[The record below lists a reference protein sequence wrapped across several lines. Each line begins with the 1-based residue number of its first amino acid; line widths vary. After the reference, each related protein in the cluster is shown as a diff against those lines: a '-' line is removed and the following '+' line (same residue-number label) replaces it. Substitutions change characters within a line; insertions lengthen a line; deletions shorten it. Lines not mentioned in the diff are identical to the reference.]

1 MLSRNSSPERQ
12 GTESRA
18 GVEYTI
24 RLSFSFRSIA
34 AGSLFVNKLNPRQNE
49 AVRYADG
56 PLLVLAGAGSG
67 KTSVITRKIAYLIEQ
82 LGIPGRH
89 IAAVTFT
96 NKAAREMK
104 ERVSR
109 IVDRKLTRGLIVSTF
124 HNLGLNII
132 REEHSHL
139 GYHPGFSIFDAEDA
153 KALLQDL
160 MMREASADAGDELND
175 IQMTISSWKNAMR
188 GPAEAY
194 SKAADEREQRIALI
208 YKRYNEYL
216 KAYNAVDFDDLIL
229 LPVQLF
235 RNNPDVLT
243 KWRRKI
249 RYMLVDEYQDTN
261 LCQYELVKLL
271 VAERAAFTVVGD
283 DDQSIYAWR
292 GARPENLAQLKEDF
306 PSLRIV
312 KLEQNYRSTGR
323 ILRSAN
329 TVIANNPHVFEKALW
344 SEHTIGEEIRI
355 IRCRNE
361 DAESER
367 VATEILDLKL
377 RQGLDFKDFAVL
389 YRGNHQARLLEMK
402 LQAYQIPYR
411 ISGGQSFFSKS
422 EIKDAMSYLRLLIN
436 PDDDTAFLRVVN
448 VPRRE
453 IGPRTLEQ
461 LSHYARSRDVSLF
474 RALGDMG
481 AEAHVTEKGLDRLRR
496 FAHWIQATC
505 ERLYSDD
512 PIPVIKQL
520 FTDIEYEEW
529 LHQHSGSPKQ
539 AERRM
544 ENIWYL
550 VESIQRMLD
559 DNKGTADEMGI
570 EDAITRLL
578 LRDMMEQRE
587 DEDDSDKV
595 QLLTLHASKGLE
607 FPHVFIMGLEEE
619 ILPHRTSIEEGNIE
633 EERRLMYVG
642 ITRARETL
650 TLTYAASRKQ
660 YGEKI
665 ETIPSRFLDELPE
678 EDVTWKG
685 LGDLDVEANQK
696 KGKATLSALLGDLG
710 L

>member
-1 MLSRNSSPERQ
+1 M
-12 GTESRA
+12 
-18 GVEYTI
+18 
-24 RLSFSFRSIA
+24 
-34 AGSLFVNKLNPRQNE
+34 
-49 AVRYADG
+49 
-56 PLLVLAGAGSG
+56 LVLAGAGSG
-67 KTSVITRKIAYLIEQ
+67 KTSVITRKIAYLIEH

-109 IVDRKLTRGLIVSTF
+109 LVDRKLTRGLIVSTF

-132 REEHSHL
+132 REEHTHL
-139 GYHPGFSIFDAEDA
+139 GYYPGFSIFDADDA

-160 MMREASADAGDELND
+160 MMREASADAGDELAD
-175 IQMTISSWKNAMR
+175 VQMTISSWKNAMR
-188 GPAEAY
+188 SPQDAW
-194 SKAADEREQRIALI
+194 SRAADEREQRIAII
-208 YKRYNEYL
+208 YRHYADYL

-235 RNNPDVLT
+235 RSQPDVLA

-261 LCQYELVKLL
+261 LCQYEMVKLL

-292 GARPENLAQLKEDF
+292 GARPENLIQLKEDF
-306 PSLRIV
+306 PSLKIV
-312 KLEQNYRSTGR
+312 KLEQNYRSTVR
-323 ILRSAN
+323 ILRCAN

-344 SEHTIGEEIRI
+344 SDHTTGDELRI
-355 IRCRNE
+355 VRCRNE
-361 DAESER
+361 DAEAER
-367 VATEILDLKL
+367 IATEIIDQKLKK
-377 RQGLDFKDFAVL
+377 GLKFLDFAVL
-389 YRGNHQARLLEMK
+389 YRGNHQSRLLEMK
-402 LQAYQIPYR
+402 LQAYQVPYR
-411 ISGGQSFFSKS
+411 ISGGQSFFSKN
-422 EIKDAMSYLRLLIN
+422 EIKDAMGYLRLLVN
-436 PDDDTAFLRVVN
+436 PDDDAAFLRVVN

-461 LSHYARSRDVSLF
+461 LSHYARSRNISLF
-474 RALGDMG
+474 KALSDMG
-481 AEAHVTEKGLDRLRR
+481 AETHVTEKGLDRLRR
-496 FAHWIQATC
+496 FAHWADNTC
-505 ERLYSDD
+505 TRLHSED

-529 LHQHSGSPKQ
+529 LHLHSGSPKQ
-539 AERRM
+539 AQKRM

-559 DNKGTADEMGI
+559 DGKGTADEMGI
-570 EDAITRLL
+570 EDAISRLI

-587 DEDDSDKV
+587 EEDDSDKV
-595 QLLTLHASKGLE
+595 QLMTLHASKGLE

-619 ILPHRTSIEEGNIE
+619 ILPHRSSIEEGNIE

-650 TLTYAASRKQ
+650 TLTYAAQRKQ
-660 YGEKI
+660 YGEKL

-678 EDVTWKG
+678 DDLRWEGT
-685 LGDLDVEANQK
+685 GDLDLEANQK

-710 L
+710 Q

>member
-1 MLSRNSSPERQ
+1 M
-12 GTESRA
+12 
-18 GVEYTI
+18 
-24 RLSFSFRSIA
+24 
-34 AGSLFVNKLNPRQNE
+34 NKLNPRQNE

-67 KTSVITRKIAYLIEQ
+67 KTSVITRKISWLIEQ
-82 LGIPGRH
+82 VGIPGRH
-89 IAAVTFT
+89 IAALTFT

-104 ERVSR
+104 ERVGR

-132 REEHSHL
+132 REEHAHL
-139 GYHPGFSIFDAEDA
+139 GYHPGFSIYDTEDS

-160 MMREASADAGDELND
+160 MLREGSIEAGDEVSSV
-175 IQMTISSWKNAMR
+175 QMTISSWKNALR
-188 GPAEAY
+188 GPGEAL

-208 YKRYNEYL
+208 YKKYNEYL

-229 LPVQLF
+229 LPVELW
-235 RNNPDVLT
+235 RTHPDILT

-249 RYMLVDEYQDTN
+249 RYLLVDEYQDTN
-261 LCQYELVKLL
+261 VCQYELVKLL

-292 GARPENLAQLKEDF
+292 GARPENLAQLKQDF
-306 PSLRIV
+306 PSLKIV
-312 KLEQNYRSTGR
+312 KLEQNYRSTAR

-329 TVIANNPHVFEKALW
+329 TVIANNPHVFDKALW
-344 SEHTIGEEIRI
+344 SDHTIGEELRI

-361 DAESER
+361 DAETER
-367 VATEILDLKL
+367 VATEILDQKLK
-377 RQGLDFKDFAVL
+377 QGLNFQDFAVL

-411 ISGGQSFFSKS
+411 ISGGQSFFSKN

-436 PDDDTAFLRVVN
+436 PNDDAAFLRVVN

-461 LSHYARSRDVSLF
+461 LSHYARARNISLF
-474 RALGDMG
+474 KALGDMG
-481 AEAHVTEKGLDRLRR
+481 AETHVTEKGLDRLRR
-496 FAHWIQATC
+496 FAHWVESTC
-505 ERLYSDD
+505 ERLHTGDAVST
-512 PIPVIKQL
+512 IKQL

-529 LHQHSGSPKQ
+529 LHQNSGTPKQ
-539 AERRM
+539 ATRRM

-550 VESIQRMLD
+550 VDSIQRMLD
-559 DNKGTADEMGI
+559 DGKGTADEIGI
-570 EDAITRLL
+570 EDAIAKLI

-587 DEDDSDKV
+587 EEDDSDKV

-619 ILPHRTSIEEGNIE
+619 ILPHRSSIEEGNIE

-650 TLTYAASRKQ
+650 TFTYAATRRQ
-660 YGEKI
+660 YGEKM

-678 EDVTWKG
+678 EDVRWVG
-685 LGDLDVEANQK
+685 MGNLDAEANHKQ
-696 KGKATLSALLGDLG
+696 GKATLSALLGDLG
-710 L
+710 P

>member
-1 MLSRNSSPERQ
+1 
-12 GTESRA
+12 
-18 GVEYTI
+18 
-24 RLSFSFRSIA
+24 
-34 AGSLFVNKLNPRQNE
+34 VNKLNPRQHE

-56 PLLVLAGAGSG
+56 PMLVLAGAGSG
-67 KTSVITRKIAYLIEQ
+67 KTSVITRKIAYLIEE

-104 ERVSR
+104 ERVGK
-109 IVDRKLTRGLIVSTF
+109 IVDKGKTRGLIVSTF
-124 HNLGLNII
+124 HNLGLNMI
-132 REEHSHL
+132 REEHAHL

-160 MMREASADAGDELND
+160 MLREASADAGDELSD
-175 IQMTISSWKNAMR
+175 VQMTISSWKNAMR
-188 GPAEAY
+188 SPAEAR
-194 SKAADEREQRIALI
+194 SKAADEREQRIAII
-208 YKRYNEYL
+208 YKYYSEYL

-235 RNNPDVLT
+235 RDNPDVLA

-306 PSLRIV
+306 PSLKIV
-312 KLEQNYRSTGR
+312 KLEQNYRSTSR

-344 SEHTIGEEIRI
+344 SDHTIGEEIRI

-361 DAESER
+361 DAEADR
-367 VATEILDLKL
+367 IATEIIDQKLKN
-377 RQGLDFKDFAVL
+377 GLDFRDFAVL

-411 ISGGQSFFSKS
+411 ISGGQSFFSKN
-422 EIKDAMSYLRLLIN
+422 EIKDAMSYLRLMIN
-436 PDDDTAFLRVVN
+436 PTDNAAFLRVVN

-461 LSHYARSRDVSLF
+461 LSHYARSRDISLF
-474 RALGDMG
+474 KALGDMG
-481 AEAHVTEKGLDRLRR
+481 AETHVTEKGLDKLRR
-496 FAHWIQATC
+496 FAHWVDATC
-505 ERLYSDD
+505 ERLFSEN
-512 PIPVIKQL
+512 PIPVIKQM

-559 DNKGTADEMGI
+559 NDKGTADEIGI
-570 EDAITRLL
+570 EDAITKLI
-578 LRDMMEQRE
+578 LRDMMEQKE
-587 DEDDSDKV
+587 EEDDSDKV

-619 ILPHRTSIEEGNIE
+619 ILPHRSSIEEGNIE

-650 TLTYAASRKQ
+650 SLTYAASRKQ
-660 YGEKI
+660 YGEKL

-678 EDVTWKG
+678 EDLKWEGV
-685 LGDLDVEANQK
+685 GDLDQEANQK

-710 L
+710 V

>member
-1 MLSRNSSPERQ
+1 
-12 GTESRA
+12 
-18 GVEYTI
+18 VD
-24 RLSFSFRSIA
+24 
-34 AGSLFVNKLNPRQNE
+34 KLNPRQSE
-49 AVRYADG
+49 AVRYSDG
-56 PLLVLAGAGSG
+56 PMLVLAGAGSG
-67 KTSVITRKIAYLIEQ
+67 KTSVITRKIAYLIEH

-109 IVDRKLTRGLIVSTF
+109 LVDRKLTRGLIVSTF

-132 REEHSHL
+132 REEHTHL
-139 GYHPGFSIFDAEDA
+139 GYYPGFSIFDADDA

-160 MMREASADAGDELND
+160 MMREASADAGDELSD
-175 IQMTISSWKNAMR
+175 VQMTISSWKNAMR
-188 GPAEAY
+188 SPADAW
-194 SKAADEREQRIALI
+194 SRAADEREQRIAII
-208 YKRYNEYL
+208 YRHYADYL

-235 RNNPDVLT
+235 RSNPDVLT

-306 PSLRIV
+306 PSLKIV
-312 KLEQNYRSTGR
+312 KLEQNYRSTVR
-323 ILRSAN
+323 ILRCAN

-344 SEHTIGEEIRI
+344 SDHTTGDELRI
-355 IRCRNE
+355 VRCRNE
-361 DAESER
+361 DAEAER
-367 VATEILDLKL
+367 IATEIIDSKLK
-377 RQGLDFKDFAVL
+377 RGLKFLDFAVL
-389 YRGNHQARLLEMK
+389 YRGNHQSRLLEMK
-402 LQAYQIPYR
+402 LQAYQVPYR
-411 ISGGQSFFSKS
+411 ISGGQSFFSKN
-422 EIKDAMSYLRLLIN
+422 EIKDAMGYLRLMMN
-436 PDDDTAFLRVVN
+436 PGDDAAFLRVVN

-461 LSHYARSRDVSLF
+461 LSHYARSRNISLF
-474 RALGDMG
+474 KALGDMG
-481 AEAHVTEKGLDRLRR
+481 AETHVTEKGLDRLRR
-496 FAHWIQATC
+496 FAHWVDSTC
-505 ERLYSDD
+505 ARLHSEN
-512 PIPVIKQL
+512 PVPVIKQL

-529 LHQHSGSPKQ
+529 LHLHSGSPKQ
-539 AERRM
+539 AEKRM

-559 DNKGTADEMGI
+559 DGKGTADEIGI
-570 EDAITRLL
+570 EDAISKLI

-587 DEDDSDKV
+587 EEDDSDKV
-595 QLLTLHASKGLE
+595 QLMTLHASKGLE

-619 ILPHRTSIEEGNIE
+619 ILPHRSSIEEGNIE

-642 ITRARETL
+642 ITRARQTL
-650 TLTYAASRKQ
+650 TLTYAAQRKQ
-660 YGEKI
+660 YGEKL

-678 EDVTWKG
+678 DDLRWEGT
-685 LGDLDVEANQK
+685 GDLDLEANQK

-710 L
+710 N